1 MSASRLPTEDDIGS
15 WHLDDMVGDGR
26 SGTVYAVHETVPP
39 YREGA
44 LKLHRGIG
52 VQATEEEFLAEVRF
66 SEGSVI
72 REYRLPVLDRGTWD
86 GSPYYVMPFAV
97 KIRIGLGLRQFCKIA
112 LRLVRC
118 CAELHDE
125 GYVHCD
131 IKPDNVRLF
140 AGEAVLLDY
149 CCLHK
154 TEEAK
159 RRPERVG
166 SWRYMAPEV
175 RDKRCLDER
184 ADVYSLAVTL
194 YAFGSDK
201 VRRIFGPALLHAM
214 ENDPNKRTP
223 SMNRFFEELVECK
236 RRYAKSTLAYRIAAA
251 LAGFALIVIIV
262 MEVFEARLED
272 TIIDRDKELIRRQIY
287 RKAAAYEKHIGDAEN
302 ARRNE
307 AIAHGVLD

>member
-86 GSPYYVMPFAV
+86 GSPYYVMPFAE

-236 RRYAKSTLAYRIAAA
+236 RRYAKSSLVFRILKWCAAVIVA
-251 LAGFALIVIIV
+251 LVVV
-262 MEVFEARLED
+262 MELAQARFEESVAVRNREF
-272 TIIDRDKELIRRQIY
+272 IQKEVHRRVVEHDK
-287 RKAAAYEKHIGDAEN
+287 KAAEG
-302 ARRNE
+302 
-307 AIAHGVLD
+307 LP